1 MSPWKQTVLT
11 LGFKLYVSETKK
23 KKKSREALPKNSL
36 YLYFVLT

>member
-23 KKKSREALPKNSL
+23 KSREALPKNSL